1 MIAVQDPI
9 AIELPPIPR
18 WQPSGKWYSIPATS
32 VPASI
37 GVARCTGI
45 LGESCAE
52 DTELFGQIN
61 APEIVALEVQ
71 YEGAWHRFPV
81 AAPGYIVRLDSF
93 SGVPTAYR
101 WLDADGDVVWIQ

>member
-1 MIAVQDPI
+1 
-9 AIELPPIPR
+9 
-18 WQPSGKWYSIPATS
+18 

-61 APEIVALEVQ
+61 ASEIVALEVLTR
-71 YEGAWHRFPV
+71 ERGTASRL

-101 WLDADGDVVWIQ
+101 WLDADGDVLWFQ